1 LEKIFFFGGS
11 FDPPHIGHIDIADIC
26 LEHCET
32 LIIFPA
38 KQSPVKLNKPS
49 ASVFQRLEM
58 LSLSFQSANHIV
70 IDDFELNSKKP
81 NYTIYTIH
89 YLKKKFPNSEL
100 TLVIGGDQWS
110 NFNDWYKWKDIL
122 KEVKIFCL
130 NRSDLIKENIESLP
144 NGIQFIKDYNCKI
157 SSTEI
162 RKMININPESVH
174 NSLHPDVFD
183 YILENGIYI

>member
-1 LEKIFFFGGS
+1 
-11 FDPPHIGHIDIADIC
+11 
-26 LEHCET
+26 
-32 LIIFPA
+32 
-38 KQSPVKLNKPS
+38 
-49 ASVFQRLEM
+49 M

>member
-1 LEKIFFFGGS
+1 MEKIFFFGGS
-11 FDPPHIGHIDIADIC
+11 FDPPHIGHNDIADIC
-26 LEHCET
+26 LKHCET
-32 LIIFPA
+32 LIILPA
-38 KQSPVKLNKPS
+38 KQSPVKFNKPFAS
-49 ASVFQRLEM
+49 AAHRLEM
-58 LSLSFQSANHIV
+58 LNLSFQSANQIA
-70 IDDFELNSKKP
+70 IDDFELSSKTT
-81 NYTIYTIH
+81 NYTIYTIR

-110 NFNDWYKWKDIL
+110 NFNDWYRWKDIL

-130 NRSDLIKENIESLP
+130 NRSELIKENTKGLP

-162 RKMININPESVH
+162 RKMIKINPESVR

-183 YILENGIYI
+183 YIIDNGIYN